1 MFKARDYLR
10 AKNGAFLMI
19 VDLSIWRVGMPVL
32 GAWIYGLP
40 GLAVG
45 ISIGLAL
52 HMVVS
57 PNFSLHP
64 LKFKT
69 LADQS
74 HFVEFKRWMVPN
86 DSKPVDEGCYLYL
99 EANSS
104 EHSKVQLKKL
114 ASENGYASYFD
125 FANACLIDEQLWGRV
140 EQDSRAKAAADKFA
154 QE

>member
-1 MFKARDYLR
+1 MESGDAHLGGLD
-10 AKNGAFLMI
+10 
-19 VDLSIWRVGMPVL
+19 IWF
-32 GAWIYGLP
+32 A

-45 ISIGLAL
+45 ILIGLAL

-57 PNFSLHP
+57 PYISLHP
-64 LKFKT
+64 LKFTT

-74 HFVEFKRWMVPN
+74 HFVELKRWMVPN
-86 DSKPVDEGCYLYL
+86 ASKPVDEGCYLYI
-99 EANSS
+99 EAKSS
-104 EHSKVQLKKL
+104 EHSKVQLKKR
-114 ASENGYASYFD
+114 ASANGHVSYFD

>member
-1 MFKARDYLR
+1 
-10 AKNGAFLMI
+10 
-19 VDLSIWRVGMPVL
+19 MPML

-45 ISIGLAL
+45 IVIGLAL

-57 PNFSLHP
+57 PCISLHP

-69 LADQS
+69 LANQS
-74 HFVEFKRWMVPN
+74 HFVELKRLMVPN
-86 DSKPVDEGCYLYL
+86 ASRPVDEGCYLYI

-114 ASENGYASYFD
+114 ASAIGHVSYFD
-125 FANACLIDEQLWGRV
+125 FANACLLDEQLWGRV
-140 EQDSRAKAAADKFA
+140 E
-154 QE
+154 